1 MNKIKFKNKEYPIL
15 QSLGNASQFAI
26 PYAKHFCTG
35 KGYDIGCNRLD
46 WSFPGSI
53 PIDISFDDNY
63 DALNLPE
70 KNVDYIYSSH
80 CLEHVNDWVKTMDY
94 WYNVLKKDGGILFLY
109 LPDFSQEYW
118 RPWNNYKHKHV
129 FTLEIIKEYMKDK
142 NYINIFCGDVDL
154 NNSFMIVGEKWEI

>member
-26 PYAKHFCTG
+26 PYAKHFCIG

-63 DALNLPE
+63 DALN
-70 KNVDYIYSSH
+70 
-80 CLEHVNDWVKTMDY
+80 
-94 WYNVLKKDGGILFLY
+94 
-109 LPDFSQEYW
+109 
-118 RPWNNYKHKHV
+118 
-129 FTLEIIKEYMKDK
+129 
-142 NYINIFCGDVDL
+142 
-154 NNSFMIVGEKWEI
+154 